1 MKQIGIKVMGAG
13 MTLLL
18 LGGCAAESAD
28 MKGPSPATWCNS
40 VAVGA

>member
-28 MKGPSPATWCNS
+28 ERAEPRH
-40 VAVGA
+40 VV